1 MKKIKN
7 EPLRI
12 LGIVLSLIGLNLL
25 ARPLI
30 AALLGKIV
38 IFSFFNLFPGF
49 LGLVLSISCLI
60 VGLVLVYITVP
71 LDTE

>member
-12 LGIVLSLIGLNLL
+12 LGIVLSLIGLTLL

-30 AALLGKIV
+30 AALLGKTV
-38 IFSFFNLFPGF
+38 IFSFFNLFSGF
-49 LGLVLSISCLI
+49 LGLALSISCLI